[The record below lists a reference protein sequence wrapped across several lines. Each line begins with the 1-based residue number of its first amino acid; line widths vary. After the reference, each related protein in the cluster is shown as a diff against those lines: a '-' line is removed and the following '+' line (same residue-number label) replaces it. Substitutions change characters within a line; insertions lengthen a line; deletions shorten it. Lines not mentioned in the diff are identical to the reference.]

1 MPLSSSFHGCV
12 HYSMC
17 TRLLGV
23 LLFFWSWFTK
33 EHFSHQFE
41 SHRVSLLSFVNDS
54 CFFSCLGQRQFCG
67 FGENYQMFRKHFFL
81 PHYNSYPIQFS
92 SLPYYAYSLSLAPL
106 LSSRFP
112 FFPFLFSPLLSST
125 PFATPLSSS
134 PLSYPPHINRQ
145 DRLYS
150 SPINH
155 HHISVCTVNFVLY
168 ASNPPQ

>member
-67 FGENYQMFRKHFFL
+67 FGENYQMFRKHLFL

-106 LSSRFP
+106 LSFP
-112 FFPFLFSPLLSST
+112 LLSFPLLSSSFLYSLCHS
-125 PFATPLSSS
+125 PLLLSSLLP
-134 PLSYPPHINRQ
+134 PLTLT
-145 DRLYS
+145 DRTDYIVHL
-150 SPINH
+150 
-155 HHISVCTVNFVLY
+155 
-168 ASNPPQ
+168 